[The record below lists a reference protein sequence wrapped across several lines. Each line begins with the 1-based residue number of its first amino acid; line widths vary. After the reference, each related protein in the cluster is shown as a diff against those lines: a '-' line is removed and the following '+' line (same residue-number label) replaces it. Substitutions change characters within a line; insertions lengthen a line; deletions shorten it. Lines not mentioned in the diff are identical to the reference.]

1 MSVLGI
7 IFSNIHDKEVFEVS
21 RKRTIAS
28 TPVGGRYRLIDF
40 NLSNMVNSG
49 IHDVGVVIKN
59 NYQSLIDHVGSGKE
73 WDMARKNGGL
83 TILPPYGGDSTSIY
97 STRLQAVK
105 SILGFIESSNSEYVV
120 FSDCFNVCNID
131 YKEIIEQHI
140 AKEADITCV
149 YREHNVTFDDYMP
162 IVTFAVDK
170 NQRIRKFDIR
180 RNFFGPALV
189 STETWVMKRTL
200 LISLVKDAIK
210 NEYRSFNRDILSK
223 NVDKLKIYGYEFKG
237 YFRSIGSMESYYD
250 LNMDLLNMDVRNELF
265 NQPSRSIYTKVRDS
279 APTKYYNGSKVEN
292 SIIADG
298 CTIKGTVIN
307 SVLFRGVTIEEG
319 CVVKNSIIMQGTSID
334 KNIHLEYA
342 ILDKNVVVK
351 NETELIGSYGNLV
364 YIRKGETI

>member
-28 TPVGGRYRLIDF
+28 TPIGGRYRLIDF
-40 NLSNMVNSG
+40 TLSNMVNSG
-49 IHDVGVVIKN
+49 INDIGVVIKN
-59 NYQSLIDHVGSGKE
+59 NYQSLMDHVGSGKE
-73 WDMARKNGGL
+73 WDLARKNGGL

-105 SILGFIESSNSEYVV
+105 SILGFIENNTADYVV
-120 FSDCFNVCNID
+120 FSDCYNVCNID
-131 YKEIIEQHI
+131 YKDILEQHI
-140 AKEADITCV
+140 ANDADITCV
-149 YREHNVTFDDYMP
+149 YREHNVTLDDYMP
-162 IVTFAVDK
+162 IVTFSVDK
-170 NQRIRKFDIR
+170 NQRIKKFDIR

-200 LISLVKDAIK
+200 LIELVKAAIA

-237 YFRSIGSMESYYD
+237 FYRSIGSMESYYD
-250 LNMDLLNMDVRNELF
+250 LNMDLLDMKVRNELF
-265 NQPSRSIYTKVRDS
+265 NQPSRAIYTKVRDS
-279 APTKYYNGSKVEN
+279 APTKYFTGSKVEN

-307 SVLFRGVTIEEG
+307 SVLFRGVNVEEG
-319 CVVKNSIIMQGTSID
+319 AVIKNSIVMQGSHVTSGT
-334 KNIHLEYA
+334 HLDYVIA
-342 ILDKNVVVK
+342 DKNVTFENEKEVVG
-351 NETELIGSYGNLV
+351 TYGNLV
-364 YIRKGETI
+364 YIRKGEKI